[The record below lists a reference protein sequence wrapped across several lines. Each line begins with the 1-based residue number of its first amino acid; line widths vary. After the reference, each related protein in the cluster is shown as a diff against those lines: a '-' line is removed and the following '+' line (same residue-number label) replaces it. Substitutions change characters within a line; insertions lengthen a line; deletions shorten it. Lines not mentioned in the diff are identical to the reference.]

1 MNGPT
6 VAVAQHLDLDVAR
19 LREIFLE
26 IKRLIAEGG
35 LGLRASGG
43 ERCDEVFRPLR
54 YLHAPP
60 AAPGSSLEENRKTKR
75 MRHRYRLLIGGQA
88 AIGPRHHRHAQSF
101 RRAPGF
107 DLVAHE
113 SNMRRLRPDEMNVV
127 LSEYFGK
134 ACILREKAVTGMHRV
149 GAGDLAGGQ
158 QRRDIE
164 IAVAGR
170 GRANAHAL
178 VRSE

>member
-1 MNGPT
+1 MDGPT

-75 MRHRYRLLIGGQA
+75 MPPRNPSPFGGQPP
-88 AIGPRHHRHAQSF
+88 IGPRHPRPPQPSPI
-101 RRAPGF
+101 APGL
-107 DLVAHE
+107 DLVA
-113 SNMRRLRPDEMNVV
+113 
-127 LSEYFGK
+127 
-134 ACILREKAVTGMHRV
+134 
-149 GAGDLAGGQ
+149 
-158 QRRDIE
+158 
-164 IAVAGR
+164 
-170 GRANAHAL
+170 
-178 VRSE
+178 